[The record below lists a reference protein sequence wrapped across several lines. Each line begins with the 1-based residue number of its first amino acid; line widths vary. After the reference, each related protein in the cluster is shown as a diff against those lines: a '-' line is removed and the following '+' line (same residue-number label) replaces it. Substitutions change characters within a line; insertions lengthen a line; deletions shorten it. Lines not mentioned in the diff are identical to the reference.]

1 MNDEEVETELANV
14 EALTLRKFSF
24 FRITKK
30 TSKIELRGTASEMKS
45 EDDIAMLAGETEDD
59 AIKAAYE
66 TSKEDEKF
74 KNLFKGLFL
83 IICLIK
89 SYSWLKVLI

>member
-1 MNDEEVETELANV
+1 
-14 EALTLRKFSF
+14 
-24 FRITKK
+24 
-30 TSKIELRGTASEMKS
+30 MKS

-83 IICLIK
+83 IKL
-89 SYSWLKVLI
+89 YFWQKVKAVRETSKRIQFIYNLQAINDRTLGLVKNRSIVYG